1 MEEAQTI
8 MKKKYIIL
16 SSLIACIIL
25 YFVEQV
31 LVVNYVVKTLIKV
44 LFFIFIPY
52 IYMKFIKKQPIA
64 KSINY
69 KNIDKHHLKMGFLF
83 GILSFLIV
91 LVTYYLLRNIIN
103 LPSISEDLQSKSK
116 ITASSFIF
124 VGIYITLGN
133 SFLEEY
139 FFRGFVFLNLY
150 ELKSKKCAYIYS
162 SLLFGLYHI
171 GIFKAWFSI
180 ELVGLAL
187 VGLISIGLI
196 FNWLDTKSKNFINS
210 WIVHILADSA
220 IIIIGLKM
228 FGIV

>member
-1 MEEAQTI
+1 

-16 SSLIACIIL
+16 SSLVACILL

-31 LVVNYVVKTLIKV
+31 LVVSYVVKTIIKI

-52 IYMKFIKKQPIA
+52 AYSKFIKKQKRSKA
-64 KSINY
+64 INY
-69 KNIDKHHLKMGFLF
+69 KNIDKDHLKMGFLF
-83 GILSFLIV
+83 GIMSFFIV
-91 LVTYYLLRNIIN
+91 LITYYLLRNIID
-103 LPSISEDLQSKSK
+103 LHSISEKLQINSK
-116 ITASSFIF
+116 ITASSFIY
-124 VGIYITLGN
+124 VGLYITFGN

-139 FFRGFVFLNLY
+139 FFRGFIFLNLY
-150 ELKSKKCAYIYS
+150 ELKSKKFAYIYS

-171 GIFKAWFSI
+171 AIFKTLFNSG
-180 ELVGLAL
+180 LVGLAL
-187 VGLISIGLI
+187 IGLISIGFI

-220 IIIIGLKM
+220 IIIIGLRM

>member
-1 MEEAQTI
+1 ME
-8 MKKKYIIL
+8 KKYIIL
-16 SSLIACIIL
+16 SSLIACFLL

-31 LVVNYVVKTLIKV
+31 LVVSYVMKTMIKI

-52 IYMKFIKKQPIA
+52 IYMKIIKRQQVSKA
-64 KSINY
+64 INY

-83 GILSFLIV
+83 GILSFLII
-91 LVTYYLLRNIIN
+91 LITYYVLRNIIN
-103 LPSISEDLQSKSK
+103 LQSISEDLQNKSK

-124 VGIYITLGN
+124 VGLYITLGN

-139 FFRGFVFLNLY
+139 FFRGFIFLNLY

-171 GIFKAWFSI
+171 GIFKTWFNI

-187 VGLISIGLI
+187 IGLISIGFV

-220 IIIIGLKM
+220 IILIGLKM
-228 FGIV
+228 FGLF